1 MINSGRSKLIVKNWI
16 KQSKEFN
23 EARRLKAELEKML
36 EEECYNVLSEDEK
49 RYIELRGIEYVKLQ
63 KSITSEDYSTRLSK
77 IYGKS
82 FMNFDRRNNLCG
94 SWMYVDGNCKTIY
107 EGFPEMSDITYI
119 RVPTKTPFLF
129 SPENCNE
136 EEFKKEQQMY
146 PEFFKKFNGTF
157 KEYVKNLVALDKKVK
172 ELATVVFA
180 NNASLRIIKAEY
192 EELYNLSK

>member
-1 MINSGRSKLIVKNWI
+1 
-16 KQSKEFN
+16 
-23 EARRLKAELEKML
+23 
-36 EEECYNVLSEDEK
+36 
-49 RYIELRGIEYVKLQ
+49 
-63 KSITSEDYSTRLSK
+63 
-77 IYGKS
+77 
-82 FMNFDRRNNLCG
+82 MNFDRKNNLCN
-94 SWMYVDGNCKTIY
+94 SWMYVDGNYKTIY